1 MILEYFYYTK
11 VLNVPFK
18 FLFFSAPSLL
28 RYIDLYELKM
38 KFAKRYSFR
47 KTIHEHLILSD
58 DEISFIVLRVM

>member
-1 MILEYFYYTK
+1 MMFEYFYYTE

-18 FLFFSAPSLL
+18 FLFFSASYLL
-28 RYIDLYELKM
+28 RYIDLCELKM

-58 DEISFIVLRVM
+58 DEISFIVLRAM